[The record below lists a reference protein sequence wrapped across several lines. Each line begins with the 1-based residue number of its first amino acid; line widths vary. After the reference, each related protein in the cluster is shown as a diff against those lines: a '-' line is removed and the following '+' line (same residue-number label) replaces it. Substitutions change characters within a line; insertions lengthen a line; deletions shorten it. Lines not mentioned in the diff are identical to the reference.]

1 MILYNFYSFCDLPLY
16 PISDQRKESI
26 AFKTHIIHEKGSKEN
41 DKFLPSYLPSS
52 VFDIFIYGFYIMIQ
66 IITVIVLP
74 YPAEHDNIFES
85 SYRFLVMSSIG
96 VIIFNKHKYCV
107 Y

>member
-52 VFDIFIYGFYIMIQ
+52 LFDIFIYAFYI
-66 IITVIVLP
+66 IIEIVTVIVLP
-74 YPAEHDNIFES
+74 YPTEHDNIFES
-85 SYRFLVMSSIG
+85 GYSFIVMSSSD
-96 VIIFNKHKYCV
+96 VIIFNKRKDCV
-107 Y
+107 